1 MKIIRMQPSHLI
13 KVTELT
19 NQLGYPSTLKSI
31 QNRFIKMK
39 KLKNR
44 GLFVA
49 VHNNQAVGW
58 IDLDIIHS
66 VLHDP
71 RGEIR
76 ALVVD
81 SDYRGRGIG
90 KSLIKFTM
98 KWARTKKVKSIFLR
112 TNIKRKGAHR
122 FYERE
127 HFIRT
132 KTSYKYEINL

>member
-1 MKIIRMQPSHLI
+1 MQPSHLI

-71 RGEIR
+71 RAEIR

-81 SDYRGRGIG
+81 SDYRGCGIG
-90 KSLIKFTM
+90 KSLIKFSM
-98 KWARTKKVKSIFLR
+98 KWARAKKVKSIFLR

-127 HFIRT
+127 NFLRT
-132 KTSYKYEINL
+132 KTSYKYEIDL